1 MSLLWLKNVPWGTIL
16 ANAPGLV
23 DGAKKLASS
32 MRTRSGEAPASTPSS
47 ATGDANTRLA
57 SLEARQQEAAELL
70 RALADQNAEMALA
83 LAALRKRAQVH
94 LRIALAAL
102 VVSIG
107 TLAWLLLR

>member
-32 MRTRSGEAPASTPSS
+32 MRTRSSEAPASTPSN
-47 ATGDANTRLA
+47 AAGDPQSRLA
-57 SLEARQQEAAELL
+57 TLEARQQEAADLL
-70 RALADQNAEMALA
+70 RALADQNAEMTLA
-83 LAALRKRAQVH
+83 LAALRKRAQLH

-102 VVSIG
+102 AVSIG
-107 TLAWLLLR
+107 TLAYLLLR